1 MIISVLIVD
10 DIVKSI
16 IEYDEYFMTEDLYQ
30 DLLRDG
36 VSFEKESYDSYF
48 IIIDTLFT
56 FSDSEKKIKSYI
68 KMYYDELRTK
78 KLKRVID
85 ELL

>member
-1 MIISVLIVD
+1 MIISVLIEND
-10 DIVKSI
+10 KVKSI
-16 IEYDEYFMTEDLYQ
+16 IEYDDYFMTENIYQ
-30 DLLRDG
+30 DLQIVG
-36 VSFEKESYDSYF
+36 FSYEDNVFGNYF

-56 FSDSEKKIKSYI
+56 FSDSEKKIKLYI

-85 ELL
+85 EL

>member
-1 MIISVLIVD
+1 MIISVLIEND
-10 DIVKSI
+10 KVKSI
-16 IEYDEYFMTEDLYQ
+16 IEYDDYFMTEDIYK
-30 DLLRDG
+30 DLLSVGISYEVG
-36 VSFEKESYDSYF
+36 VIGSYF

>member
-16 IEYDEYFMTEDLYQ
+16 IEYDDYFMTENTYQ
-30 DLLRDG
+30 DLLSG
-36 VSFEKESYDSYF
+36 GISYEDNELGSYF

-56 FSDSEKKIKSYI
+56 FSNSEIKIKSYI
-68 KMYYDELRTK
+68 KRYYDELRTK